1 MLREKLLR
9 FLTLPYFPVIAAPF
23 ILFAATLLTGRT
35 LFWGLPALQ
44 FIPWQ
49 AYAWQQLSQG
59 MLPLWN
65 PLNGMGAPLMANYQL
80 ALFYPPTWLGYL
92 FAASGGVPA
101 MAWAQTFLIPLHLAW
116 AGVGMVRLAGRLGFG
131 KLPQAIAGLAFGM
144 GGYFVARSGFYSMI
158 WAGAWLPWVIWAAS
172 AFAMP
177 VKAENLSRK
186 LIFPG
191 LAVCIGMQLL
201 AGHAQLSW
209 YTIVLAGVWVLV
221 GGWINGGWKGTARGA
236 CILAVNGLLGAGI
249 AAVQLLP
256 TAEYLLQ
263 SQRSSAVNFDS
274 GLTYSFWAWRFL
286 GLLAPNLFGNPGT
299 GNFWGYASFWEDAVY
314 LGVLPLALAV
324 TTLRGIGRKINSDRW
339 SVLVPMTWVLI
350 GVGVLLALGKN
361 TPLFPL
367 LYRYV
372 PTFSLFNAPA
382 RWMVWAVFGLA
393 LLAGVGAARWSRP
406 VGKGL
411 RRFRRMTFAAAA
423 ITVGAGAAW
432 VLLSS
437 VQVTFIEAAAFLGIW
452 ATGSCVLTLYKPRES
467 GTPGA
472 VKWEWAAVGWLVLDL
487 VWAGWC
493 LGPTVSASYFGG
505 NQTSLPASQADGRVY
520 LNGQDEYALK
530 FKRFLRF
537 EDYSAIEDWSA
548 LRLVGLPDLNLLPGA
563 QFSYINNFDPIV
575 PGRFARWMDWV
586 DHLTPAQQ
594 TRVLPLMDV
603 GSILIRDITLPA
615 GASLQPAAGGE
626 RIRWTAC
633 ASWVTDGESAFSE
646 MVAELSSGGDRLAKT
661 VVLEGNGEQVS
672 AACDPTATGKIT
684 IQKEEPGKLTMLSES
699 DTAGFLMIADTWYPG
714 WVATIDGKATT
725 VLRADYLF
733 QGLSIEKG
741 SHQVELRYSPQS
753 VAVGAGL
760 SLLVISALLI
770 WGLTRQHRVQLHKLL
785 AL

>member
-1 MLREKLLR
+1 MVREK
-9 FLTLPYFPVIAAPF
+9 FLKLIALPYFPVIAAPF
-23 ILFAATLLTGRT
+23 ILYAAPLLTGRT
-35 LFWGLPALQ
+35 LFWGLPVLQ

-92 FAASGGVPA
+92 FAALGGVPA

-116 AGVGMVRLAGRLGFG
+116 AGVGMARLAGRLGLG
-131 KLPQAIAGLAFGM
+131 RLPQAIAGLAFGM

-172 AFAMP
+172 AFAVPM
-177 VKAENLSRK
+177 KAENLKRK
-186 LIFPG
+186 VIFPS
-191 LAVCIGMQLL
+191 LVICLGMQLL

-221 GGWINGGWKGTARGA
+221 GAWINGVWKGAARGTG
-236 CILAVNGLLGAGI
+236 ILILNGLLGAGM

-263 SQRSSAVNFDS
+263 SQRSSAVNFDT

-324 TTLRGIGRKINSDRW
+324 TTLQRVGRKGNSNRW
-339 SVLVPMTWVLI
+339 GALIVLAWVLI
-350 GVGVLLALGKN
+350 CVGALLALGKN
-361 TPLFPL
+361 TPIFPL

-382 RWMVWAVFGLA
+382 RWMVWVVFSLA
-393 LLAGVGAARWSRP
+393 LLAGIGAAQWSRP

-411 RRFRRMTFAAAA
+411 RQFRRLTFAAAA
-423 ITVGAGAAW
+423 ITIGAGAAW
-432 VLLSS
+432 ILIRS

-452 ATGSCVLTLYKPRES
+452 ATGTCLLTLYKPRES
-467 GTPGA
+467 DAPRME
-472 VKWEWAAVGWLVLDL
+472 KWEWAAVGWLILDL

-493 LGPTVSASYFGG
+493 LEPTLPASYFGT
-505 NQTSLPASQADGRVY
+505 NQAILPASQADGRVY

-548 LRLVGLPDLNLLPGA
+548 LRQVGLPDLNLMPGA
-563 QFSYINNFDPIV
+563 QFSYVSNFDPIV

-586 DHLTPAQQ
+586 DHLPPAQQ
-594 TRVLPLMDV
+594 EYVLPLMDV
-603 GSILIRDITLPA
+603 GSILKRDITLPI
-615 GASLQPAAGGE
+615 GASLQAVPGGE
-626 RIRWTAC
+626 RIRWMAC
-633 ASWVTDGESAFSE
+633 AHWETDDEGAFSK
-646 MVAELSSGGDRLAKT
+646 MQAELSSDSADLAKT
-661 VVLEGNGEQVS
+661 VVLEGDGNPAS
-672 AACDPTATGKIT
+672 ASCDPTATGKIT
-684 IQKEEPGKLTMLSES
+684 IQKDEPGELTFQS
-699 DTAGFLMIADTWYPG
+699 DGGTAGFLMIADTWYPG
-714 WVATIDGKATT
+714 WVATIDGKP
-725 VLRADYLF
+725 VIISHADYVF
-733 QGLSIEKG
+733 QGFPIEKG

-753 VAVGAGL
+753 FAIGAGF
-760 SLLVISALLI
+760 SLFVISTLLI
-770 WGLTRQHRVQLHKLL
+770 WGLTHQHRVQLHKLL
-785 AL
+785 TL